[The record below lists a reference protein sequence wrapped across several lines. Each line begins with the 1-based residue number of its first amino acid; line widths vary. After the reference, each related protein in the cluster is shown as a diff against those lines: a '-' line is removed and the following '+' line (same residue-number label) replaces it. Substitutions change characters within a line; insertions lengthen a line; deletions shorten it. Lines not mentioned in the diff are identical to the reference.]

1 MSVGLP
7 GFGLGGIFFIIS
19 ALLGPLVE
27 GVRHLRGNSRPG
39 AWREVMRSFAIALL
53 MIATIEATLVGLV
66 SLASLLGVA
75 DVKGGTGPVVP
86 PLGATAITAG
96 ILIGLLLASKAL
108 QIVLGIADRRR
119 RYERRRRRAWAQ
131 PSPMRRALTHSPS
144 CPCCSGDA

>member
-7 GFGLGGIFFIIS
+7 GFGLGGIFFIVS

-27 GVRHLRGNSRPG
+27 GVRHIRGESRPG

-75 DVKGGTGPVVP
+75 GAEGGPAFVLP
-86 PLGATAITAG
+86 PLAATAITAA
-96 ILIGLLLASKAL
+96 ILAGLLLASKAL
-108 QIVLGIADRRR
+108 QIVLGITDRRR
-119 RYERRRRRAWAQ
+119 RSERRQRAWSQ
-131 PSPMRRALTHSPS
+131 SSISRRTLAHSPS
-144 CPCCSGDA
+144 CPCCSGEA